1 MRKANKDLGIT
12 LPKTVIFG
20 EPTELKLGSSQKGII
35 MLKLDFEGKASHSG
49 YPELGV
55 SAIEHLIAALNSL
68 LAIDWPSSPKFGKT
82 TFNIGTING
91 GAAHNIVPGTPT
103 PADST
108 NK

>member
-12 LPKTVIFG
+12 LPQTVIFG
-20 EPTELKLGSSQKGII
+20 EPTELKLGASQKGII
-35 MLKLDFEGKASHSG
+35 MFKLDFEGKASHSG

-55 SAIEHLIAALNSL
+55 SAIENLIAVLNSL

-91 GAAHNIVPGTPT
+91 GVAANIVPGTT
-103 PADST
+103 TTAEET
-108 NK
+108 NE